1 MEILKIYNGLR
12 SDLWAREK
20 GWILNRKQFI
30 FLQNK
35 RRKCIMKKM
44 NNKGFSL
51 VELIVVVLIMAI
63 IAVALAP
70 QVMKW
75 VENSRVST
83 DATNYESMVENLQ
96 LALAD
101 KDVYKKISGSE
112 ETINVYINKYGTNFT
127 GKTAAAG
134 TADTSATITNTSN
147 TTAIVWGLSK
157 IDSSWPKI
165 AKKASAEPTT
175 GEDYYQ
181 ITITTG
187 KQANVAKVAAQ
198 CPDKLKDGTDLS

>member
-1 MEILKIYNGLR
+1 
-12 SDLWAREK
+12 
-20 GWILNRKQFI
+20 
-30 FLQNK
+30 
-35 RRKCIMKKM
+35 MKKM

-83 DATNYESMVENLQ
+83 DCTNYESMVENLQ
-96 LALAD
+96 LAIAD
-101 KDVYKKISGSE
+101 KDVYKKISSGTV
-112 ETINVYINKYGTNFT
+112 ETINVYINTKGTNFS
-127 GKTAAAG
+127 GATAVAG

-147 TTAIVWGLSK
+147 TTAIIWGLSK

-165 AKKASAEPTT
+165 AKKASAEPTS
-175 GEDYYQ
+175 GNDYYQ
-181 ITITTG
+181 IQITTG

-198 CPDKLKDGTDLS
+198 SPDKLKDGTDLS